1 MRSNNEI
8 QQQILDIATSD
19 PRIKAVLLNGSRAND
34 NVAPD
39 PYQDFDL
46 VFVVQELA
54 PFLADHT
61 WTDIFGK
68 KILWQLPDEM
78 SFGTEEAK
86 DGFTYL
92 MVFEDG
98 HRIDLTLFPLDKLGL
113 SFERDS
119 LTKVWLD
126 KEGHFGDIPPASEA
140 DYLVPR
146 PSIKEFQDICNE
158 FWWVCPYVAKALARE
173 EIIHAKEIMEGPVR
187 QMFHRILEIHV
198 GVQTDFTVSLGK
210 GLRFIQPYLSESEY
224 EPILLTYPN
233 HEKQNIRECLER
245 MMALFS
251 TYAQAAAQALTFS
264 YNLEEEMGSKTVL
277 HMILSV

>member
-1 MRSNNEI
+1 MRSNYEI

-198 GVQTDFTVSLGK
+198 GVQTDFAVSL
-210 GLRFIQPYLSESEY
+210 
-224 EPILLTYPN
+224 
-233 HEKQNIRECLER
+233 
-245 MMALFS
+245 
-251 TYAQAAAQALTFS
+251 
-264 YNLEEEMGSKTVL
+264 
-277 HMILSV
+277 